1 MKQIVW
7 LGNSR
12 KRLKDFPL
20 AARRV
25 LGQELL
31 KVQLGGQPVDWRA
44 MPIIGTGSIEIR
56 IHSAQEYSLIYIA
69 SYQGSLRFALLR
81 EKNPK
86 YKFERPRNCEDQIW

>member
-1 MKQIVW
+1 VKKVIW

-56 IHSAQEYSLIYIA
+56 IHSPQEYRLIYVA
-69 SYQGSLRFALLR
+69 SYPKAVYVLHCFA
-81 EKNPK
+81 KK
-86 YKFERPRNCEDQIW
+86 TKVQV